1 MGVGP
6 PDATQRPE
14 MTAHAGP
21 PDLYRASSVEDAV
34 EELARLGPDGEAL
47 AGATW
52 VMRAPI
58 RHERFRRRYVSLGG
72 IEELTRID
80 PGDPTVVG
88 ALATHTAIAALEA
101 GNGPLGSLIEAA
113 RTSAFL
119 AIRDTAT
126 LAGNICTVFPEA
138 DLVPPLLA
146 SEAQVDVA
154 SPAGRESLELGEYL
168 VSRGARPA
176 GEVVVSVTVPAPAG
190 RRSAYERLTV
200 RGSGEFPLAC
210 VAVSVDLEDG
220 MVREARVAVGS
231 VEELPRRSAAAE
243 AALQGRPLDVRAAE
257 QAGLAAAGELTAREG
272 LDAPG
277 WYRLAVLPALLT
289 RAAARLV

>member
-1 MGVGP
+1 
-6 PDATQRPE
+6 
-14 MTAHAGP
+14 
-21 PDLYRASSVEDAV
+21 
-34 EELARLGPDGEAL
+34 
-47 AGATW
+47 
-52 VMRAPI
+52 MRAPI

-154 SPAGRESLELGEYL
+154 SPAGRESLELAEYL

-200 RGSGEFPLAC
+200 RGSGEFP
-210 VAVSVDLEDG
+210 VASPCRSTSRWD
-220 MVREARVAVGS
+220 VAGG
-231 VEELPRRSAAAE
+231 PRRCGQRRGDTLSLGGAE
-243 AALQGRPLDVRAAE
+243 AALVEGRWMCERPSRRDSPR
-257 QAGLAAAGELTAREG
+257 
-272 LDAPG
+272 
-277 WYRLAVLPALLT
+277 PASFCP
-289 RAAARLV
+289 